1 MADILD
7 TPLDD
12 KMLQSILATV
22 ITHKLT
28 SQLQN
33 EDPLRKAQMEH
44 LNAQTQGL
52 KDANDPAKLLAALSG
67 QSISAGP
74 GGFDPTG
81 GSTVFLPGHGYIA
94 TGNNQGGAP
103 SYIPPTEYNLDSNP
117 YSADIGKLTR
127 QSTTASPGADV
138 LIRGK
143 NPETGNPWF
152 GNQLPPWASPEARS
166 QLAADQA
173 ATQQTNNGTTGK
185 TNEGAGS
192 IPPQELVAMT
202 VMAKTMQQHGFPAA
216 VIQSTLENKFP
227 WLKTQKVQEN
237 IDKKQTE
244 ADIRKSAAPAPPGTY
259 LDENGQQYSP
269 IYGGDITPKST
280 FYKKGSTQE
289 ALFDSSSMI
298 NTHVDRT
305 LNALQSVAPGDRN
318 RMSQML
324 NTKLSNLQNNP
335 DIGVLVDLLS
345 PATALAVSKAYGSG
359 GQRGGVRMA
368 EMFKNSVYSEGDT
381 LGRALTKL
389 KNLEQIILAGA
400 QDHQLHG
407 SVVDSIK
414 GRISAI
420 DDMLKGTGKSATSAN
435 SNTIEKVSKSGKP
448 IVSTDGGATWSYK

>member
-7 TPLDD
+7 TPLDE
-12 KMLQSILATV
+12 KTLQSLLATL

-28 SQLQN
+28 SQMQQ
-33 EDPLRKAQMEH
+33 EDPLRKAQLEH
-44 LNAQTQGL
+44 LNVQTQGL
-52 KDANDPAKLLAALSG
+52 RDANDPAKLLEALTGGAGGGSAAPTFNPATPLAGATSFLPNGSYISGTSGPG
-67 QSISAGP
+67 QSP
-74 GGFDPTG
+74 G
-81 GSTVFLPGHGYIA
+81 Y
-94 TGNNQGGAP
+94 N
-103 SYIPPTEYNLDSNP
+103 PPTEYNLDSNP
-117 YSADIGKLTR
+117 YSADMGKLTKT
-127 QSTTASPGADV
+127 SKNPASPGADV

-143 NPETGNPWF
+143 NPATGNPWF
-152 GNQLPPWASPEARS
+152 GNQLPEWASPEARS

-185 TNEGAGS
+185 ANEGAGT

-202 VMAKTMQQHGFPAA
+202 VMAKTMKQHGFPAE

-227 WLKTQKVQEN
+227 WLKEQKVAANLE
-237 IDKKQTE
+237 KKQSE
-244 ADIRKSAAPAPPGTY
+244 ADIRKAAAPAPAGTY
-259 LDENGQQYSP
+259 LDEQGQQYNP
-269 IYGGDITPKST
+269 LYGGDVTKGST

-318 RMSQML
+318 RLSQML

-400 QDHQLHG
+400 EDHKLHPQ
-407 SVVDSIK
+407 VVDSIK
-414 GRISAI
+414 QRISTI
-420 DDMLKGTGKSATSAN
+420 DDLLKGTGKGAAADATN
-435 SNTIEKVSKSGKP
+435 SEGWITSGGIQYKP
-448 IVSTDGGATWSYK
+448 KGK

>member
-7 TPLDD
+7 MPLDART
-12 KMLQSILATV
+12 LQSILATV

-33 EDPLRKAQMEH
+33 EDPLRKAQLEH
-44 LNAQTQGL
+44 LNVQTQSL
-52 KDANDPAKLLAALSG
+52 RDANDPAKLLEALGG
-67 QSISAGP
+67 QGSSTGAGA
-74 GGFDPTG
+74 GGSG
-81 GSTVFLPGHGYIA
+81 GSTMFLPGGSFISS
-94 TGNNQGGAP
+94 GNAQGGAP
-103 SYIPPTEYNLDSNP
+103 SYNPPTEYSLDSNP
-117 YSADIGKLTR
+117 YSADMGKLTKT
-127 QSTTASPGADV
+127 SKNPASPGADV

-143 NPETGNPWF
+143 NPATGNPWF
-152 GNQLPPWASPEARS
+152 GNQLPEWASPEARS
-166 QLAADQA
+166 QLAAGQA
-173 ATQQTNNGTTGK
+173 ATQQANNGTTGK
-185 TNEGAGS
+185 ANEGA

-202 VMAKTMQQHGFPAA
+202 VMAKTMKQHGFPAE

-227 WLKTQKVQEN
+227 WLKEQKVAANLE
-237 IDKKQTE
+237 KKQSE
-244 ADIRKSAAPAPPGTY
+244 ADIRKAGAPAPAGTY
-259 LDENGQQYSP
+259 LDENGQQYNP
-269 IYGGDITPKST
+269 LYGGDVTKGST
-280 FYKKGSTQE
+280 FYRKGSTQE

-318 RMSQML
+318 RLLQML

-400 QDHQLHG
+400 EDHKLHPQ
-407 SVVDSIK
+407 VIDSIK
-414 GRISAI
+414 ERISTI
-420 DDMLKGTGKSATSAN
+420 DAMLKGTGKGAAT
-435 SNTIEKVSKSGKP
+435 KSSPGEPKWET
-448 IVSTDGGATWSYK
+448 SGGVRFYRE